1 MRTYTVALAGNPN
14 TGKST
19 LFNALTGLKQHT
31 GNWSGKTVSLA
42 SGHYEYKD
50 ARFQFIDLPGTYSL
64 FSNSADE
71 EVARDYIIFEKPDVT
86 LLVLDATALERSLNL
101 ALQVLEMTDRVIVCL
116 NLMDEAKKKGIQV
129 NARKLADQLG
139 VPVIPI
145 SARNNEGLDVLSEQL
160 LLMSTGQ
167 TPTKPYRMRY
177 NEQLEAQISGLES
190 QLRDIVGDEY
200 PARWLAIRF
209 LDGDRKL
216 IATLKERLKAADK
229 GGISLGTAKALG
241 SSNSGHSF

>member
-167 TPTKPYRMRY
+167 TPTKPYRMKY
-177 NEQLEAQISGLES
+177 NEQLESQISGLES

>member
-129 NARKLADQLG
+129 NARKLAGQLG

-160 LLMSTGQ
+160 LLMSSGQ